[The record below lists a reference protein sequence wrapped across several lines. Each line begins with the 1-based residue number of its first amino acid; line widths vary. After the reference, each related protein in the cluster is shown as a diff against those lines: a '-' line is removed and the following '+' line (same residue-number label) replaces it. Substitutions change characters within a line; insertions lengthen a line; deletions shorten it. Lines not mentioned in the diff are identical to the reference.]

1 VTVNTKEQQAGGNRN
16 RAAVWLAWSLAV
28 LSVAGFV
35 AVIVL
40 DLLTPSAKSPGSS
53 ATLVTIGVAVSET
66 VSFVLFLAFPI
77 VGAVVAS
84 RRPRN
89 PIGWI
94 LLAGGVLWMILTVT
108 DSYSVYGVAR
118 LGSLP
123 YPVAIGTIGNQWLW
137 ITTVGLIGIYL
148 LLLFPDGKLPS
159 RRWRPLAL
167 FSAVVILLA
176 SVAEGLAPGP
186 LENQGMVR
194 NPFGVETLP
203 WLVGASYVLVPLL
216 PLCILASAMSMV
228 LRYRHSGGE
237 VRQQIKWVAFAASF
251 SGITY
256 LIAMLS
262 QLAAVMVSEGGLPQ
276 FPWWAEILFSVA
288 VLGFA
293 GVPVAI
299 GFAVLR
305 YRLYDIDII
314 INRTLVYGSL
324 TATLVALYFGGVAS
338 IQLLF
343 RAMTGQEQ
351 QPQLAV
357 VVSTLA
363 IAALFN
369 PLRKRIQSFI
379 DRQFYRRKYD
389 ARRIVEAFSAKL
401 RDETDLGTLNRDL
414 AGVIE
419 ETLQPAHV
427 SLWLRS
433 DGNPRQPVDLAP
445 PIAHRGA
452 GNATGRLLE

>member
-1 VTVNTKEQQAGGNRN
+1 
-16 RAAVWLAWSLAV
+16 
-28 LSVAGFV
+28 
-35 AVIVL
+35 
-40 DLLTPSAKSPGSS
+40 
-53 ATLVTIGVAVSET
+53 

-94 LLAGGVLWMILTVT
+94 LLAGGVLWMILAVT
-108 DSYSVYGVAR
+108 DSYFVYGVAR
-118 LGSLP
+118 PGSVP

-186 LENQGMVR
+186 LENQGMAR

-203 WLVGASYVLVPLL
+203 WVVGVSYIILPLL

-237 VRQQIKWVAFAASF
+237 VRQQIKWVAFVASF

-262 QLAAVMVSEGGLPQ
+262 QLAMVVSEGGLPR

-288 VLGFA
+288 ILGFA

-324 TATLVALYFGGVAS
+324 TAMLVAIYFGGVAT

-343 RAMTGQEQ
+343 RALTGQEQ

-379 DRQFYRRKYD
+379 DRRFYRRKYD
-389 ARRIVEAFSAKL
+389 ARRTVEAFSAKL
-401 RDETDLGTLNRDL
+401 RDETDLETLNRDL
-414 AGVIE
+414 AEVIE

-427 SLWLRS
+427 SLWLRP
-433 DGNPRQPVDLAP
+433 DGNPK
-445 PIAHRGA
+445 
-452 GNATGRLLE
+452 

>member
-1 VTVNTKEQQAGGNRN
+1 
-16 RAAVWLAWSLAV
+16 
-28 LSVAGFV
+28 
-35 AVIVL
+35 
-40 DLLTPSAKSPGSS
+40 
-53 ATLVTIGVAVSET
+53 
-66 VSFVLFLAFPI
+66 
-77 VGAVVAS
+77 
-84 RRPRN
+84 
-89 PIGWI
+89 
-94 LLAGGVLWMILTVT
+94 MILTVT

-203 WLVGASYVLVPLL
+203 WLVDASYVLLPLL
-216 PLCILASAMSMV
+216 PLCILASAISMV
-228 LRYRHSGGE
+228 LRYRRSGGE
-237 VRQQIKWVAFAASF
+237 VRQQIKWVAFVASF
-251 SGITY
+251 SGTTY

-262 QLAAVMVSEGGLPQ
+262 QLAVLAESEGGLPL
-276 FPWWAEILFSVA
+276 FPWWAEVLFSVA

-299 GFAVLR
+299 GFAVMR

-324 TATLVALYFGGVAS
+324 TAMLVAIYFGGVAMM
-338 IQLLF
+338 QALF
-343 RAMTGQEQ
+343 RAFTGQEE

-379 DRQFYRRKYD
+379 DRRFYRRKYD
-389 ARRIVEAFSAKL
+389 ARKTVEAFSARL
-401 RDETDLGTLNRDL
+401 RDEMDLETLNRDL

-433 DGNPRQPVDLAP
+433 DGNPK
-445 PIAHRGA
+445 
-452 GNATGRLLE
+452 